1 MTDTQDTDESTEEP
15 SDAPRPSEDSSSEE
29 TLLKSAKQDA
39 VATDE
44 APLDELESQLIEVL
58 DEYVSAVHRNDS
70 HRQNELLAAHPTL
83 RNFVEPIGSL
93 DRMTPDIEFAASLL
107 EAFPELPA
115 SDSSFPDDGSTS
127 ADGSQSVRQF
137 GRFELLEELGRGGMG
152 VVFRARQ
159 TDLDRIVAIK
169 MILVNRL
176 ASQDH
181 IRRFYQEA
189 QAAGRL
195 SHPNIVGIHEVGE
208 VHGQHF
214 FSMDCVDGVD
224 LKALLAAGPAH
235 STLETRSTVPSADVT
250 SDSESVAETTTNDDA
265 SSSRRLWPGERLTF
279 EQTARLIRD
288 VARAAGYLHTHGIV
302 HRDLKP
308 SNILIDGSG
317 QPRVTDFGLARVVAP
332 GEIRSDDDRT
342 DSGTI
347 VGTPNYMSP
356 EQAAG
361 RLDEVGPA
369 SDIYSLGVILYEALT
384 GQLPNKG
391 ANAMETLV
399 RVMESDP
406 EIPRYL
412 NRDIPRELESICL
425 QCLEKDPA
433 QRYES
438 ADALAEDL
446 DRFLKGDPVTAG
458 PRGIYHRLRR
468 WMRREPALASRWS
481 AIVCGAAILEVS
493 YLAGDL
499 HDGTRDIFFQL
510 LAFWAVTAFMFQ
522 KLQRSEQLATV
533 SRFIWLASDAIFITK
548 MLVLSAPAV
557 PAGPLLVV
565 YPLLIAASGLFIQE
579 SLVLF
584 MTSVSLISYALFLY
598 MRPIEATP
606 WHYPMIFS
614 AILVVIGVVISHQV
628 NRIRLLSRHF
638 DS

>member
-1 MTDTQDTDESTEEP
+1 MTDAQGTEHSQDDEDHESAAPEIDSP
-15 SDAPRPSEDSSSEE
+15 DA
-29 TLLKSAKQDA
+29 
-39 VATDE
+39 
-44 APLDELESQLIEVL
+44 LESQLVEVL
-58 DEYVSAVHRNDS
+58 DQYVSAVHRNDAA
-70 HRQNELLAAHPTL
+70 QQQELLASHPEL
-83 RNFVEPIGSL
+83 RDFVEPIVTL
-93 DRMTPDIEFAASLL
+93 DRMTPDVEFASTLL
-107 EAFPELPA
+107 EAFPELSESESASSENDNNPSFSNPA
-115 SDSSFPDDGSTS
+115 G
-127 ADGSQSVRQF
+127 RQF

-176 ASQDH
+176 ASPDH

-214 FSMDCVDGVD
+214 FSMDCVDGVN
-224 LKALLAAGPAH
+224 LREILAAGPAH
-235 STLETRSTVPSADVT
+235 S
-250 SDSESVAETTTNDDA
+250 SVATATALTSTSRSENSAAEASTENTNA
-265 SSSRRLWPGERLTF
+265 TGSSVLATKFCSGEALTF
-279 EQTARLIRD
+279 EQAARIIRD
-288 VARAAGYLHTHGIV
+288 VARAASYLHTHGIV

-308 SNILIDGSG
+308 SNILIDESG
-317 QPRVTDFGLARVVAP
+317 HPRVTDFGLARVAA
-332 GEIRSDDDRT
+332 RSESQQDENRT

-356 EQAAG
+356 EQASG

-391 ANAMETLV
+391 SNAMETLF

-406 EIPRYL
+406 EVPRYL
-412 NRDIPRELESICL
+412 NSDIPRELESICL
-425 QCLEKDPA
+425 HCLEKNPE

-438 ADALAEDL
+438 ADALADDL

-481 AIVCGAAILEVS
+481 AMICGAGILEVS
-493 YLAGDL
+493 YLTGEMT
-499 HDGTRDIFFQL
+499 DGVRDMFFRL
-510 LAFWAVTAFMFQ
+510 LAFWAVAAFMFQ
-522 KLQRSEQLATV
+522 KLQRSEQLAIA
-533 SRFIWLASDAIFITK
+533 SRFMWLASDAIFLTK
-548 MLVLSAPAV
+548 MLVLASTPV
-557 PAGPLLVV
+557 GPLLIV

-584 MTSVSLISYALFLY
+584 MTSVSLMSYALFLY

-638 DS
+638 DT

>member
-1 MTDTQDTDESTEEP
+1 MTDTQDTD
-15 SDAPRPSEDSSSEE
+15 DLSEDTSGESG
-29 TLLKSAKQDA
+29 LLDA
-39 VATDE
+39 ELNEVT
-44 APLDELESQLIEVL
+44 PLDDLESHLVNVL
-58 DEYVSAVHRNDS
+58 DQYVSAVHRNDIPQ
-70 HRQNELLAAHPTL
+70 QNALLEANIDL
-83 RNFVEPIGSL
+83 KDFVEPLGTL
-93 DRMTPDIEFAASLL
+93 DRMTPDVEFAATLL
-107 EAFPELPA
+107 EAFPELPFD
-115 SDSSFPDDGSTS
+115 SDATAGGDSESPAETM
-127 ADGSQSVRQF
+127 ATRQF

-159 TDLDRIVAIK
+159 TDLNRIVAIK

-176 ASQDH
+176 ASQDQ

-214 FSMDCVDGVD
+214 FSMDCIEGVD
-224 LKALLAAGPAH
+224 LKKVLAAGPAH
-235 STLETRSTVPSADVT
+235 STLEIRSMLPSPIQT
-250 SDSESVAETTTNDDA
+250 SDSETAADGSSADDT
-265 SSSRRLWPGERLTF
+265 SSSTRRFRPGAQLTF
-279 EQTARLIRD
+279 EQIARTIRD
-288 VARAAGYLHTHGIV
+288 VARAAGYLHAHGII

-308 SNILIDGSG
+308 SNILIDESG
-317 QPRVTDFGLARVVAP
+317 QPRVTDFGLARVTQP
-332 GEIRSDDDRT
+332 GDRQSDDDRT

-356 EQAAG
+356 EQATG

-369 SDIYSLGVILYEALT
+369 SDIYSLGVILYEALA

-399 RVMESDP
+399 RVVESAP
-406 EIPRYL
+406 EVPRYF

-425 QCLEKDPA
+425 RCLDKDPL

-438 ADALAEDL
+438 ADALVDDL
-446 DRFLKGDPVTAG
+446 DRFLKGDPVAAG

-481 AIVCGAAILEVS
+481 AIVCGVAILELSHLAGEVS
-493 YLAGDL
+493 YGV
-499 HDGTRDIFFQL
+499 RDMFFQL

-548 MLVLSAPAV
+548 MLVLSTP

-598 MRPIEATP
+598 TKPIEATP

-628 NRIRLLSRHF
+628 NRIRLLNRHF
-638 DS
+638 DT

>member
-1 MTDTQDTDESTEEP
+1 MADTQDTD
-15 SDAPRPSEDSSSEE
+15 DLSEE
-29 TLLKSAKQDA
+29 SKGESGPPDA
-39 VATDE
+39 ELNDAT
-44 APLDELESQLIEVL
+44 PLDDLESQLVEVL
-58 DEYVSAVHRNDS
+58 DQYVSAVHRNDIPQ
-70 HRQNELLAAHPTL
+70 QNALLEANPDL
-83 RNFVEPIGSL
+83 KDFVEPLGTL
-93 DRMTPDIEFAASLL
+93 DRMTPDVEFAATLL
-107 EAFPELPA
+107 EAFPELPMDRDAAA
-115 SDSSFPDDGSTS
+115 SGDSESPAETM
-127 ADGSQSVRQF
+127 ATRQF

-159 TDLDRIVAIK
+159 TDLNRVVAIK

-214 FSMDCVDGVD
+214 FSMDCIDGVD
-224 LKALLAAGPAH
+224 LKEVLAAGPAH
-235 STLETRSTVPSADVT
+235 STLEVRSSLPSASPT
-250 SDSESVAETTTNDDA
+250 SDSETTSDV
-265 SSSRRLWPGERLTF
+265 SSSAGTTSSTRRIRPGERLTF
-279 EQTARLIRD
+279 EQTARTIRD
-288 VARAAGYLHTHGIV
+288 VARAAGYLHAHGIV

-308 SNILIDGSG
+308 SNILVDESG
-317 QPRVTDFGLARVVAP
+317 QPRVTDFGLARVTQP
-332 GEIRSDDDRT
+332 GDRQNDDDRT

-425 QCLEKDPA
+425 RCLDKDPA

-446 DRFLKGDPVTAG
+446 DRFLKGDPVAAG

-493 YLAGDL
+493 HLAGEVSY
-499 HDGTRDIFFQL
+499 GVRDMFFEL

-548 MLVLSAPAV
+548 MLVLSAP

-638 DS
+638 DT

>member
-1 MTDTQDTDESTEEP
+1 MTDRDE
-15 SDAPRPSEDSSSEE
+15 
-29 TLLKSAKQDA
+29 
-39 VATDE
+39 
-44 APLDELESQLIEVL
+44 PLDDLESQLVDVL
-58 DEYVSAVHRNDS
+58 DQYVSAVHRNDVPQ
-70 HRQNELLAAHPTL
+70 QNALLAANPGL
-83 RNFVEPIGSL
+83 KDFVEPLGTL
-93 DRMTPDIEFAASLL
+93 DRMTPDVEFAATLL
-107 EAFPELPA
+107 QAFPEMPLDNEA
-115 SDSSFPDDGSTS
+115 A
-127 ADGSQSVRQF
+127 ADGVSESPTETMAARQF

-159 TDLDRIVAIK
+159 TDLNRIVAIK

-195 SHPNIVGIHEVGE
+195 SHPNIVGIHEVGD

-214 FSMDCVDGVD
+214 FSMDCIDGVD
-224 LKALLAAGPAH
+224 LKEVLAAGPAH
-235 STLETRSTVPSADVT
+235 STLEVRSSLTSASPT
-250 SDSESVAETTTNDDA
+250 SDSETAPDGSSTAGT
-265 SSSRRLWPGERLTF
+265 SSSTRRIRPGERLTF
-279 EQTARLIRD
+279 EQTARIIRD
-288 VARAAGYLHTHGIV
+288 VARAAGYLHDHGIV

-308 SNILIDGSG
+308 SNILIDEAG
-317 QPRVTDFGLARVVAP
+317 QPRVTDFGLARVTQQ
-332 GEIRSDDDRT
+332 GERSNNDDQT
-342 DSGTI
+342 DSGTVI
-347 VGTPNYMSP
+347 GTPNYMSP

-391 ANAMETLV
+391 ANVMETLV

-406 EIPRYL
+406 EVPRYL

-425 QCLEKDPA
+425 RCLDKDPA
-433 QRYES
+433 LRYES
-438 ADALAEDL
+438 ADALADDL
-446 DRFLKGDPVTAG
+446 DRFLKGDPVAAG

-468 WMRREPALASRWS
+468 SMRREPALASRWS

-499 HDGTRDIFFQL
+499 TYGTRDMFFQL

-548 MLVLSAPAV
+548 MLILSAPAA

-598 MRPIEATP
+598 MRPDEADP

-638 DS
+638 DT

>member
-1 MTDTQDTDESTEEP
+1 MADTQDTD
-15 SDAPRPSEDSSSEE
+15 DLSEGTSGDSG
-29 TLLKSAKQDA
+29 
-39 VATDE
+39 
-44 APLDELESQLIEVL
+44 PLDVEVNEATPLDDLESQLVEVL
-58 DEYVSAVHRNDS
+58 DQYVSAVHRNDIP
-70 HRQNELLAAHPTL
+70 RQNALLEANPDL
-83 RNFVEPIGSL
+83 KDFVEPLGTL
-93 DRMTPDIEFAASLL
+93 DRMTPDVEFAATLL
-107 EAFPELPA
+107 EAFPELPIDSDGAA
-115 SDSSFPDDGSTS
+115 SGDSESPAETMTT
-127 ADGSQSVRQF
+127 RQF

-159 TDLDRIVAIK
+159 TDLNRIVAIK

-214 FSMDCVDGVD
+214 FSMDCIEGVD
-224 LKALLAAGPAH
+224 LKEVLAAGPAH
-235 STLETRSTVPSADVT
+235 STLEIRSSVPSVT
-250 SDSESVAETTTNDDA
+250 QASDSETPADG
-265 SSSRRLWPGERLTF
+265 SSSAGTSSSTRRLRPGERLTF
-279 EQTARLIRD
+279 EQTARTIRD
-288 VARAAGYLHTHGIV
+288 VARAAGYLHAHGIV

-308 SNILIDGSG
+308 SNILVDESG
-317 QPRVTDFGLARVVAP
+317 QPRVTDFGLARVTQP
-332 GEIRSDDDRT
+332 GDRQNNDDRT

-425 QCLEKDPA
+425 RCLDKDPT

-438 ADALAEDL
+438 ADALADDL
-446 DRFLKGDPVTAG
+446 DRFLKGDPVAAG

-499 HDGTRDIFFQL
+499 TYGTRDMFFQL

-548 MLVLSAPAV
+548 MLVLSAP

-638 DS
+638 DT

>member
-1 MTDTQDTDESTEEP
+1 MADTQDTDDLSEEP
-15 SDAPRPSEDSSSEE
+15 NGKSGSPDAE
-29 TLLKSAKQDA
+29 LNDA
-39 VATDE
+39 T
-44 APLDELESQLIEVL
+44 PLDDLESHLVDVL
-58 DEYVSAVHRNDS
+58 DQYVSAVHRNDLLQ
-70 HRQNELLAAHPTL
+70 QNALLEANPELKD
-83 RNFVEPIGSL
+83 FVEPLETL
-93 DRMTPDIEFAASLL
+93 DRMTPDVEFAETLL
-107 EAFPELPA
+107 EAFPEMPFD
-115 SDSSFPDDGSTS
+115 SDAA
-127 ADGSQSVRQF
+127 ADGDSESPAETLTTRQF

-159 TDLDRIVAIK
+159 TDLNRVVAIK

-214 FSMDCVDGVD
+214 FSMDCIDGVD
-224 LKALLAAGPAH
+224 LKEVLAAGPAH
-235 STLETRSTVPSADVT
+235 STLEVRSSLPSASPT
-250 SDSESVAETTTNDDA
+250 SDSETTSDG
-265 SSSRRLWPGERLTF
+265 SSSAGTSSSTRRIRSGERLTF
-279 EQTARLIRD
+279 EQTARTIRD
-288 VARAAGYLHTHGIV
+288 VARAAGYLHAHGIV

-308 SNILIDGSG
+308 SNILIDESG
-317 QPRVTDFGLARVVAP
+317 QPRVTDFGLARVTQP
-332 GEIRSDDDRT
+332 GDRQNDDDRT

-425 QCLEKDPA
+425 QCLDKDPD

-438 ADALAEDL
+438 ADALADDL
-446 DRFLKGDPVTAG
+446 DRFLKGDPVAAG
-458 PRGIYHRLRR
+458 PRGVYHRLRR

-481 AIVCGAAILEVS
+481 AIVCGATILEVS
-493 YLAGDL
+493 YLAGEVSY
-499 HDGTRDIFFQL
+499 GVRDMFFEL

-548 MLVLSAPAV
+548 MLVLAAP

-579 SLVLF
+579 SLVFF

>member
-1 MTDTQDTDESTEEP
+1 MTDTQDTD
-15 SDAPRPSEDSSSEE
+15 DLSEDTSGESG
-29 TLLKSAKQDA
+29 LLDA
-39 VATDE
+39 ELNEVT
-44 APLDELESQLIEVL
+44 PLDDLESHLVNVL
-58 DEYVSAVHRNDS
+58 DQYVSAVHRNDIPQ
-70 HRQNELLAAHPTL
+70 QNALLEANIDL
-83 RNFVEPIGSL
+83 KDFVEPLGTL
-93 DRMTPDIEFAASLL
+93 DRMTPDVEFAATLL
-107 EAFPELPA
+107 EAFPELPFD
-115 SDSSFPDDGSTS
+115 SDATAGGDSESPAETI
-127 ADGSQSVRQF
+127 ATRQF

-159 TDLDRIVAIK
+159 TDLNRIVAIK

-176 ASQDH
+176 ASQDQ

-195 SHPNIVGIHEVGE
+195 SHPNIVGIHEVGD

-214 FSMDCVDGVD
+214 FSMDCIEGVD
-224 LKALLAAGPAH
+224 LKKVLAAGPAH
-235 STLETRSTVPSADVT
+235 STLEIRSMLPSPIQT
-250 SDSESVAETTTNDDA
+250 SDSETAADGSSADDT
-265 SSSRRLWPGERLTF
+265 SSSTRRFRPGAQLTF
-279 EQTARLIRD
+279 EQIARTIRD
-288 VARAAGYLHTHGIV
+288 VARAAGYLHAHGII

-308 SNILIDGSG
+308 SNILIDESG
-317 QPRVTDFGLARVVAP
+317 QPRVTDFGLARVTQP
-332 GEIRSDDDRT
+332 GDRQSDDDRT

-356 EQAAG
+356 EQATG

-369 SDIYSLGVILYEALT
+369 SDIYSLGVILYEALA

-399 RVMESDP
+399 RVVESAP
-406 EIPRYL
+406 EVPRYF

-425 QCLEKDPA
+425 RCLDKDPL

-438 ADALAEDL
+438 ADALVDDL
-446 DRFLKGDPVTAG
+446 DRFLKGDPVAAG

-468 WMRREPALASRWS
+468 WMRREPGLASRWS
-481 AIVCGAAILEVS
+481 AIVCGAAILELSHLAGEVS
-493 YLAGDL
+493 YGV
-499 HDGTRDIFFQL
+499 RDMFFQL

-548 MLVLSAPAV
+548 MLVLSTP

-638 DS
+638 DT

>member
-1 MTDTQDTDESTEEP
+1 MTDRDE
-15 SDAPRPSEDSSSEE
+15 
-29 TLLKSAKQDA
+29 
-39 VATDE
+39 
-44 APLDELESQLIEVL
+44 PLDDLESQLVDVL
-58 DEYVSAVHRNDS
+58 DQYVSAVHRNDVPQ
-70 HRQNELLAAHPTL
+70 QNALLAANPGL
-83 RNFVEPIGSL
+83 KDFVEPLGTL
-93 DRMTPDIEFAASLL
+93 DRMTPDVEFAATLL
-107 EAFPELPA
+107 QAFPEMPLDNEA
-115 SDSSFPDDGSTS
+115 A
-127 ADGSQSVRQF
+127 ADGVSESPTETMAARQF

-159 TDLDRIVAIK
+159 TDLNRIVAIK

-195 SHPNIVGIHEVGE
+195 SHPNIVGIHEVGD

-214 FSMDCVDGVD
+214 FSMDCIDGVD
-224 LKALLAAGPAH
+224 LKEVLAAGPAH
-235 STLETRSTVPSADVT
+235 STLEVRSSLTSASPT
-250 SDSESVAETTTNDDA
+250 SDSETAPDGSSTAGT
-265 SSSRRLWPGERLTF
+265 SSSTRRIRPGERLTF
-279 EQTARLIRD
+279 EQTARIIRD
-288 VARAAGYLHTHGIV
+288 VARAAGYLHDHGIV

-308 SNILIDGSG
+308 SNILIDEAG
-317 QPRVTDFGLARVVAP
+317 QPRVTDFGLARVTQQ
-332 GEIRSDDDRT
+332 GERSNNDDQT
-342 DSGTI
+342 DSGTVI
-347 VGTPNYMSP
+347 GTPNYMSP

-391 ANAMETLV
+391 ANVMETLV

-406 EIPRYL
+406 EVPRYL

-425 QCLEKDPA
+425 RCLDKDPA
-433 QRYES
+433 LRYES
-438 ADALAEDL
+438 ADALADDL
-446 DRFLKGDPVTAG
+446 DRFLKGDPVAAG

-499 HDGTRDIFFQL
+499 TYGTRDMFFQL

-548 MLVLSAPAV
+548 MLILSAPAA

-598 MRPIEATP
+598 MRPDEADP

-638 DS
+638 DT

>member
-1 MTDTQDTDESTEEP
+1 MTDTDESPDDPGDAASLADTELP
-15 SDAPRPSEDSSSEE
+15 DSDA
-29 TLLKSAKQDA
+29 
-39 VATDE
+39 
-44 APLDELESQLIEVL
+44 APLDELESQLVEVL
-58 DEYVSAVHRNDS
+58 DQYVSAVHRNDVP
-70 HRQNELLAAHPTL
+70 RQNELLDAHPGLRDFVDPLDTL
-83 RNFVEPIGSL
+83 E
-93 DRMTPDIEFAASLL
+93 RMTPDVEFAATLL
-107 EAFPELPA
+107 EAFPELP
-115 SDSSFPDDGSTS
+115 SDGSSIPDDGSESPCETVM
-127 ADGSQSVRQF
+127 GRQF

-159 TDLDRIVAIK
+159 TDLNRIVAIK

-214 FSMDCVDGVD
+214 FSMDCIDGFD
-224 LKALLAAGPAH
+224 LKEVLAAGPAQ
-235 STLETRSTVPSADVT
+235 STLETRSTIPSTNDPSSSESADGIT
-250 SDSESVAETTTNDDA
+250 S
-265 SSSRRLWPGERLTF
+265 SSSREGDLSSTRKFRSGERLTF
-279 EQTARLIRD
+279 EQTARTIRD
-288 VARAAGYLHTHGIV
+288 VARAAHYLHTHGIV

-308 SNILIDGSG
+308 SNILIDESG
-317 QPRVTDFGLARVVAP
+317 QPRVTDFGLARVVQP
-332 GEIRSDDDRT
+332 GDKQQDEDRT

-361 RLDEVGPA
+361 RLHEVGPA
-369 SDIYSLGVILYEALT
+369 SDVYSLGVILYEALT

-406 EIPRYL
+406 EVPRYL

-425 QCLEKDPA
+425 RCLEKAPE

-438 ADALAEDL
+438 ANALADDL
-446 DRFLKGDPVTAG
+446 DRFLKGVPVAAG

-481 AIVCGAAILEVS
+481 AIVFGAAILEVS

-499 HDGTRDIFFQL
+499 TYGTRDMFFQL

-533 SRFIWLASDAIFITK
+533 SRFIWLASDSIFITK
-548 MLVLSAPAV
+548 MLVLSAP

-584 MTSVSLISYALFLY
+584 MTSVSLMSYALFLY
-598 MRPIEATP
+598 MRPIEASP

-614 AILVVIGVVISHQV
+614 AILIVIGVVISHQV
-628 NRIRLLSRHF
+628 NRIRMLSRHF

>member
-1 MTDTQDTDESTEEP
+1 MTDTQDTD
-15 SDAPRPSEDSSSEE
+15 DLSEDTSGESG
-29 TLLKSAKQDA
+29 LLDA
-39 VATDE
+39 ELNEVT
-44 APLDELESQLIEVL
+44 PLDDLESHLVNVL
-58 DEYVSAVHRNDS
+58 DQYVSAVHRNDIPQ
-70 HRQNELLAAHPTL
+70 QNALLEANIDL
-83 RNFVEPIGSL
+83 KDFVEPLGTL
-93 DRMTPDIEFAASLL
+93 DRMTPDVEFAATLL
-107 EAFPELPA
+107 EAFPELPFD
-115 SDSSFPDDGSTS
+115 SDATAGGDSESPAETM
-127 ADGSQSVRQF
+127 ATRQF

-159 TDLDRIVAIK
+159 TDLNRIVAIK

-176 ASQDH
+176 ASQDQ

-195 SHPNIVGIHEVGE
+195 SHPNIVGIHEVGD

-214 FSMDCVDGVD
+214 FSMDCIEGVD
-224 LKALLAAGPAH
+224 LKKVLAAGPAH
-235 STLETRSTVPSADVT
+235 STLEIRSMLPSPIQT
-250 SDSESVAETTTNDDA
+250 SDSETAADGSSADDT
-265 SSSRRLWPGERLTF
+265 SSSTRRFRPGAQLTF
-279 EQTARLIRD
+279 EQIARTIRD
-288 VARAAGYLHTHGIV
+288 VARAAGYLHAHGII

-308 SNILIDGSG
+308 SNILIDESG
-317 QPRVTDFGLARVVAP
+317 QPRVTDFGLARVTQP
-332 GEIRSDDDRT
+332 GDRQSDDDRT

-356 EQAAG
+356 EQATG

-369 SDIYSLGVILYEALT
+369 SDIYSLGVILYEALA

-399 RVMESDP
+399 RVVESAP
-406 EIPRYL
+406 EVPRYF

-425 QCLEKDPA
+425 RCLDKDPL

-438 ADALAEDL
+438 ADALVDDL
-446 DRFLKGDPVTAG
+446 DRFLKGDPVAAG

-468 WMRREPALASRWS
+468 WMRREPGLASRWS
-481 AIVCGAAILEVS
+481 AIVCGAAILELSHLAGEVS
-493 YLAGDL
+493 YGV
-499 HDGTRDIFFQL
+499 RDMFFQL

-548 MLVLSAPAV
+548 MLVLSTP

-638 DS
+638 DT

>member
-1 MTDTQDTDESTEEP
+1 MTDAQDTENSP
-15 SDAPRPSEDSSSEE
+15 GDAEDID
-29 TLLKSAKQDA
+29 TAPDLI
-39 VATDE
+39 
-44 APLDELESQLIEVL
+44 PLDEIESQLLEVL
-58 DEYVSAVHRNDS
+58 DQYVSAVHRNDAIL
-70 HRQNELLAAHPTL
+70 QKQLLTDHPQL
-83 RNFVEPIGSL
+83 QSFIGPIETL
-93 DRMTPDIEFAASLL
+93 DRMTPDLEFASALL
-107 EAFPELPA
+107 DVLPRSPTVDA
-115 SDSSFPDDGSTS
+115 A
-127 ADGSQSVRQF
+127 ADGGASTIFEDRSGQGRIKTEPSQCPREF
-137 GRFELLEELGRGGMG
+137 GRYELLEELGRGGMG

-159 TDLDRIVAIK
+159 TDLNRIVAIK

-208 VHGQHF
+208 ILGQHF
-214 FSMDCVDGVD
+214 FSMDCIDGLNLRDV
-224 LKALLAAGPAH
+224 LAAGPAKSAVDSRH
-235 STLETRSTVPSADVT
+235 GIAAGSATPALGSTDTTT
-250 SDSESVAETTTNDDA
+250 ESVSSGDA
-265 SSSRRLWPGERLTF
+265 SCPSSTTRLRTGEPLTF

-288 VARAAGYLHTHGIV
+288 VARAADYLHSHGII

-308 SNILIDGSG
+308 SNILIDAAG
-317 QPRVTDFGLARVVAP
+317 QPRVTDFGLARVVSRNDAEP
-332 GEIRSDDDRT
+332 DECRT

-361 RLDEVGPA
+361 RLNEVGPA

-391 ANAMETLV
+391 ANGMETLV

-406 EIPRYL
+406 EVPRYH
-412 NRDIPRELESICL
+412 NREIPRELESICL
-425 QCLEKDPA
+425 HCLDKNPA

-438 ADALAEDL
+438 ADALADDL
-446 DRFLKGDPVTAG
+446 DRFLKGDPVAAG
-458 PRGIYHRLRR
+458 PRGIYHRVRR

-481 AIVCGAAILEVS
+481 AIVLGAGILEAA
-493 YLAGDL
+493 YLAGEMAS
-499 HDGTRDIFFQL
+499 GVRDMFLQL
-510 LAFWAVTAFMFQ
+510 LAFWAVAAFIFQ
-522 KLQRSEQLATV
+522 KLQRSERLAPV
-533 SRFIWLASDAIFITK
+533 SRFIWLASDAVFLTK
-548 MLVLSAPAV
+548 MLALSAP

-584 MTSVSLISYALFLY
+584 MTSVSLMSYALFLY
-598 MRPIEATP
+598 LRPIEASP
-606 WHYPMIFS
+606 WHYPLIFS

-638 DS
+638 DR

>member
-1 MTDTQDTDESTEEP
+1 MTHTQDM
-15 SDAPRPSEDSSSEE
+15 
-29 TLLKSAKQDA
+29 
-39 VATDE
+39 DE
-44 APLDELESQLIEVL
+44 APLDEIESQLAEVL
-58 DEYVSAVHRNDS
+58 DEYVSAVHRNDGP
-70 HRQNELLAAHPTL
+70 RQDELLAAHPEL
-83 RNFVEPIGSL
+83 KDFVDPLKSL
-93 DRMTPDIEFAASLL
+93 DRMTPDIDFAATLL
-107 EAFPELPA
+107 EVFPTDVATP
-115 SDSSFPDDGSTS
+115 SDD
-127 ADGSQSVRQF
+127 RLIIRKF

-159 TDLDRIVAIK
+159 TDLNRIVAIK

-176 ASQDH
+176 ASPDH

-224 LKALLAAGPAH
+224 LKALLSAGPAH
-235 STLETRSTVPSADVT
+235 STVETRSTTPPANVGAASESAD
-250 SDSESVAETTTNDDA
+250 ESSITE
-265 SSSRRLWPGERLTF
+265 SSSTSRKLRPGERLTF

-288 VARAAGYLHTHGIV
+288 VARAADYLHTHGII

-308 SNILIDGSG
+308 SNILIDESG
-317 QPRVTDFGLARVVAP
+317 QPRVTDFGLARVVPP
-332 GEIRSDDDRT
+332 GEKQNDDDRT
-342 DSGTI
+342 GSGTI

-369 SDIYSLGVILYEALT
+369 SDVYSLGVILYEALT

-391 ANAMETLV
+391 SNAMETLV
-399 RVMESDP
+399 RVMESEP
-406 EIPRYL
+406 EVPRYL

-425 QCLEKDPA
+425 RCLDKNPA
-433 QRYES
+433 ERYES
-438 ADALAEDL
+438 AGALADDL
-446 DRFLKGDPVTAG
+446 DRFLKGDPVAAG

-493 YLAGDL
+493 YLVGEVAYGV
-499 HDGTRDIFFQL
+499 RDMFFEL

-522 KLQRSEQLATV
+522 KLQRSNQLATT
-533 SRFIWLASDAIFITK
+533 SRFIWLASDAVFLTK
-548 MLVLSAPAV
+548 MLVLSAS

-579 SLVLF
+579 SLVFF
-584 MTSVSLISYALFLY
+584 MTSVSLMSYALFLY

-606 WHYPMIFS
+606 WHYPMIFA

-638 DS
+638 DT

>member
-1 MTDTQDTDESTEEP
+1 MTDAQDTEDSP
-15 SDAPRPSEDSSSEE
+15 SDAG
-29 TLLKSAKQDA
+29 DA
-39 VATDE
+39 AASPDTALPD
-44 APLDELESQLIEVL
+44 ALESQLIEVL
-58 DEYVSAVHRNDS
+58 DQYVSALHRNDVP
-70 HRQNELLAAHPTL
+70 QQQKLLADHPGL
-83 RNFVEPIGSL
+83 RDFVDPIETL
-93 DRMTPDIEFAASLL
+93 DRMTPDVEFASALLDVFPDLPAAGLPSSGSEGDSSEASLT
-107 EAFPELPA
+107 
-115 SDSSFPDDGSTS
+115 G
-127 ADGSQSVRQF
+127 RQF

-159 TDLDRIVAIK
+159 TDLNRIVAIK

-214 FSMDCVDGVD
+214 FSMECVEGVN
-224 LKALLAAGPAH
+224 LREVLAAGPAR
-235 STLETRSTVPSADVT
+235 SILETRPG
-250 SDSESVAETTTNDDA
+250 VASGSETTTTSGSSEPIA
-265 SSSRRLWPGERLTF
+265 SADSASVVSRTTSTPDFCSGERLTF
-279 EQTARLIRD
+279 EETARTIRD
-288 VARAAGYLHTHGIV
+288 VARAAGYLHAHGII

-308 SNILIDGSG
+308 SNILIDESG
-317 QPRVTDFGLARVVAP
+317 QPRVTDFGLARVVSRNDAEP
-332 GEIRSDDDRT
+332 DECRT

-361 RLDEVGPA
+361 RLNEVGPA

-391 ANAMETLV
+391 ANGMETLV

-406 EIPRYL
+406 EVPRYH

-425 QCLEKDPA
+425 HCLDKNPA

-438 ADALAEDL
+438 ADALADDL
-446 DRFLKGDPVTAG
+446 DRFLKGDPVAAG
-458 PRGIYHRLRR
+458 PRGIYHRVRR

-481 AIVCGAAILEVS
+481 AIVLGAGILEAA
-493 YLAGDL
+493 YLAGEMAS
-499 HDGTRDIFFQL
+499 GVRDMFLQL
-510 LAFWAVTAFMFQ
+510 LAFWAVAAFIFQ
-522 KLQRSEQLATV
+522 KLQRSERLAPV
-533 SRFIWLASDAIFITK
+533 SRFIWLASDAVFLTK
-548 MLVLSAPAV
+548 MLALSAP

-584 MTSVSLISYALFLY
+584 MTSVSLMSYALFLY
-598 MRPIEATP
+598 LRPIEASP
-606 WHYPMIFS
+606 WHYPLIFS

-638 DS
+638 DR

>member
-1 MTDTQDTDESTEEP
+1 MADTQDTD
-15 SDAPRPSEDSSSEE
+15 DLSEE
-29 TLLKSAKQDA
+29 SKGESGPPDA
-39 VATDE
+39 ELNDAT
-44 APLDELESQLIEVL
+44 PLDDLESQLVEVI
-58 DEYVSAVHRNDS
+58 DQYVSAVHRNDIPQ
-70 HRQNELLAAHPTL
+70 QNALLEANPDL
-83 RNFVEPIGSL
+83 KDFVEPLGTL
-93 DRMTPDIEFAASLL
+93 DRMTPDVEFAETLL
-107 EAFPELPA
+107 QAFSEIPFD
-115 SDSSFPDDGSTS
+115 SDGA
-127 ADGSQSVRQF
+127 ADGDSESPAEKMATRQF

-159 TDLDRIVAIK
+159 TDLNRVVAIK

-214 FSMDCVDGVD
+214 FSMDCIDGVD
-224 LKALLAAGPAH
+224 LKEVLAAGPAH
-235 STLETRSTVPSADVT
+235 STLEVRSSLPSASPT
-250 SDSESVAETTTNDDA
+250 SDSETTTDG
-265 SSSRRLWPGERLTF
+265 SSSAGTSSSTRRIRPGERLTF
-279 EQTARLIRD
+279 EQTARTLRD
-288 VARAAGYLHTHGIV
+288 VARAAGYLHAHGIV

-308 SNILIDGSG
+308 SNILVDESG
-317 QPRVTDFGLARVVAP
+317 QPRVTDFGLARVTQP
-332 GEIRSDDDRT
+332 GDRQNDDDRT

-425 QCLEKDPA
+425 RCLDKDPA

-481 AIVCGAAILEVS
+481 AIVCGAVILEVS

-499 HDGTRDIFFQL
+499 TYGTRDMFFEL

-548 MLVLSAPAV
+548 MLVLSAA

-638 DS
+638 DT

>member
-1 MTDTQDTDESTEEP
+1 MTDAQDTEDSP
-15 SDAPRPSEDSSSEE
+15 SDAG
-29 TLLKSAKQDA
+29 DA
-39 VATDE
+39 AASPDTALPD
-44 APLDELESQLIEVL
+44 ALESQLIEVL
-58 DEYVSAVHRNDS
+58 DQYVSALHRNDVP
-70 HRQNELLAAHPTL
+70 QQQKLLADHPGL
-83 RNFVEPIGSL
+83 RDFVDPIETL
-93 DRMTPDIEFAASLL
+93 DRMTPDVEFASALLDVFPDSPAAGLPSSGSEGDSSEASLT
-107 EAFPELPA
+107 
-115 SDSSFPDDGSTS
+115 G
-127 ADGSQSVRQF
+127 RQF

-159 TDLDRIVAIK
+159 TDLNRIVAIK

-214 FSMDCVDGVD
+214 FSMECVEGVN
-224 LKALLAAGPAH
+224 LREVLAAGPAR
-235 STLETRSTVPSADVT
+235 SILETRPG
-250 SDSESVAETTTNDDA
+250 VASGSETTTTSGSSEPIA
-265 SSSRRLWPGERLTF
+265 SADSASVVSRTTSTPGFCSGERLTF
-279 EQTARLIRD
+279 EETARTIRD
-288 VARAAGYLHTHGIV
+288 VARAAGYLHAHGII

-308 SNILIDGSG
+308 SNILIDESG
-317 QPRVTDFGLARVVAP
+317 QPRVTDFGLARVVSRNDAEP
-332 GEIRSDDDRT
+332 DECRT

-361 RLDEVGPA
+361 RLNEVGPA

-391 ANAMETLV
+391 ANGMETLV

-406 EIPRYL
+406 EVPRYH
-412 NRDIPRELESICL
+412 NREIPRELESICL
-425 QCLEKDPA
+425 HCLDKNPA

-438 ADALAEDL
+438 ADALADDL
-446 DRFLKGDPVTAG
+446 DRFLKGDPVAAG
-458 PRGIYHRLRR
+458 PRGIYHRVRR

-481 AIVCGAAILEVS
+481 AIVLGAGILEAA
-493 YLAGDL
+493 YLAGEMAS
-499 HDGTRDIFFQL
+499 GVRDMFLQL
-510 LAFWAVTAFMFQ
+510 LAFWAVAAFIFQ
-522 KLQRSEQLATV
+522 KLQRSERLAPV
-533 SRFIWLASDAIFITK
+533 SRFIWLASDAVFLTK
-548 MLVLSAPAV
+548 MLALSAP

-584 MTSVSLISYALFLY
+584 MTSVSLMSYALFLY
-598 MRPIEATP
+598 LRPIEASP
-606 WHYPMIFS
+606 WHYPLIFS

-638 DS
+638 DR

>member
-1 MTDTQDTDESTEEP
+1 MTDTQNTDSPDAGSVNESAE
-15 SDAPRPSEDSSSEE
+15 
-29 TLLKSAKQDA
+29 
-39 VATDE
+39 DE
-44 APLDELESQLIEVL
+44 APLDELESQLVDIL
-58 DEYVSAVHRNDS
+58 DQYVSAVHRNDAS
-70 HRQNELLAAHPTL
+70 QQKELLDANPDL
-83 RNFVEPIGSL
+83 REYVEPL
-93 DRMTPDIEFAASLL
+93 ETLERMTPDVEFAVTLL
-107 EAFPELPA
+107 EAFPELPSDSSSNSNDA
-115 SDSSFPDDGSTS
+115 SDSLSETVAG
-127 ADGSQSVRQF
+127 REF
-137 GRFELLEELGRGGMG
+137 GRFELMEELGRGGMG
-152 VVFRARQ
+152 VVYRARQ
-159 TDLDRIVAIK
+159 TDLNRIVAVK

-214 FSMDCVDGVD
+214 FSMDCIDGVD
-224 LKALLAAGPAH
+224 LKEVLAAGPAH
-235 STLETRSTVPSADVT
+235 STLETRSSLPSASAT
-250 SDSESVAETTTNDDA
+250 STTDSESDRGPTAG
-265 SSSRRLWPGERLTF
+265 SSSATRKLRPGERMTF
-279 EQTARLIRD
+279 EQTARMIRD
-288 VARAAGYLHTHGIV
+288 VARAAGYLHTHGII

-308 SNILIDGSG
+308 SNILIDESG
-317 QPRVTDFGLARVVAP
+317 LPRVTDFGLARVVQP
-332 GEIRSDDDRT
+332 GEKQNNDDRT

-356 EQAAG
+356 EQASG

-391 ANAMETLV
+391 ANAMEMLV

-406 EIPRYL
+406 EVPRYL

-425 QCLEKDPA
+425 RCLEKNPA

-438 ADALAEDL
+438 ADALADDL
-446 DRFLKGDPVTAG
+446 DRFLKGDPVAAG
-458 PRGIYHRLRR
+458 PRGIYHRVRR

-493 YLAGDL
+493 YLAGEVSYGVRDL
-499 HDGTRDIFFQL
+499 FFEL
-510 LAFWAVTAFMFQ
+510 LAFWAVAAFMFQ

-533 SRFIWLASDAIFITK
+533 SRFLWLASDAIFLTK
-548 MLVLSAPAV
+548 MLVLSAP
-557 PAGPLLVV
+557 PAGALLVV
-565 YPLLIAASGLFIQE
+565 YPLLISASGLFIQE

-584 MTSVSLISYALFLY
+584 MTSVSLLSYALFLY

-614 AILVVIGVVISHQV
+614 AILIVIGVVISHQV
-628 NRIRLLSRHF
+628 NRIRVLSRHF
-638 DS
+638 DT

>member
-1 MTDTQDTDESTEEP
+1 MTDSQETG
-15 SDAPRPSEDSSSEE
+15 DAPEDVGNAVGSPD
-29 TLLKSAKQDA
+29 LL
-39 VATDE
+39 
-44 APLDELESQLIEVL
+44 PLDELESQLIEIL
-58 DEYVSAVHRNDS
+58 DQYVSAVHRNDAA
-70 HRQNELLAAHPTL
+70 QQKQLLADHPGL
-83 RNFVEPIGSL
+83 RDFVESIETL
-93 DRMTPDIEFAASLL
+93 DRMTPDLEFASSLL
-107 EAFPELPA
+107 EALPQFA
-115 SDSSFPDDGSTS
+115 AADSTFDPGAETIVQEGRDNAGSKS
-127 ADGSQSVRQF
+127 ESEQSRRAF
-137 GRFELLEELGRGGMG
+137 GRYELLEELGRGGMG
-152 VVFRARQ
+152 VAFRARQ
-159 TDLDRIVAIK
+159 TDLNRIVAIK

-208 VHGQHF
+208 ILGQHF
-214 FSMDCVDGVD
+214 FSMDCIDGVNLSD
-224 LKALLAAGPAH
+224 VLAAGAAR
-235 STLETRSTVPSADVT
+235 SALETRPGVAVAHETDS
-250 SDSESVAETTTNDDA
+250 SDSTAENAAAAGNA
-265 SSSRRLWPGERLTF
+265 SSTTRLRPGEPLTF

-288 VARAAGYLHTHGIV
+288 VARAAGYLHSHGII

-308 SNILIDGSG
+308 SNILIDSSG
-317 QPRVTDFGLARVVAP
+317 QPRVTDFGLARVISP
-332 GEIRSDDDRT
+332 GDRQQDECRT

-361 RLDEVGPA
+361 RLNEVGPA

-391 ANAMETLV
+391 SNAMETLV

-406 EIPRYL
+406 EVPRYL

-425 QCLEKDPA
+425 RCLDKNPE

-438 ADALAEDL
+438 ADSLADDL
-446 DRFLKGDPVTAG
+446 DRFLKGDPVAAG

-481 AIVCGAAILEVS
+481 AIVLGAGILQAS
-493 YLAGDL
+493 YLAGEMTY
-499 HDGTRDIFFQL
+499 GIRDMFFQL
-510 LAFWAVTAFMFQ
+510 LAFWAAAAFMFQ
-522 KLQRSEQLATV
+522 KLQRSEQLATAA
-533 SRFIWLASDAIFITK
+533 RFLWLASDAVFLTK
-548 MLVLSAPAV
+548 MLVLAAP
-557 PAGPLLVV
+557 PAGALLIV

-584 MTSVSLISYALFLY
+584 MTSISLISYALFLY
-598 MRPIEATP
+598 MRPIEASP

-614 AILVVIGVVISHQV
+614 AIIIVIGVVISHQV
-628 NRIRLLSRHF
+628 NRIRMLSRHF
-638 DS
+638 NS

>member
-1 MTDTQDTDESTEEP
+1 MTDTQDMDESPDNLIDTVRSPDAALTEAEL
-15 SDAPRPSEDSSSEE
+15 DAAL
-29 TLLKSAKQDA
+29 TDA
-39 VATDE
+39 AAPAE
-44 APLDELESQLIEVL
+44 APLDELESQLIDVL
-58 DEYVSAVHRNDS
+58 DEYVSAVHRNDGV
-70 HRQNELLAAHPTL
+70 RQHELLAAHPNL
-83 RNFVEPIGSL
+83 LDFVEPIETL
-93 DRMTPDIEFAASLL
+93 DRMTPDIEFATTLL

-115 SDSSFPDDGSTS
+115 GESPFPEDGTTAAEGSSP
-127 ADGSQSVRQF
+127 VRPF

-159 TDLDRIVAIK
+159 TDLNRIVAIK

-195 SHPNIVGIHEVGE
+195 NHPNIVGIHEVGE

-224 LKALLAAGPAH
+224 LKDVLAAGPAR
-235 STLETRSTVPSADVT
+235 SALKTRSTTPSGSVT
-250 SDSESVAETTTNDDA
+250 SNSESALENSAASGSSTSTTKFRA
-265 SSSRRLWPGERLTF
+265 GERLTF

-288 VARAAGYLHTHGIV
+288 VARATDYLHDHGII

-308 SNILIDGSG
+308 SNILIDASG
-317 QPRVTDFGLARVVAP
+317 QPRVTDFGLARVVSP
-332 GEIRSDDDRT
+332 GGQQQNEHHT

-391 ANAMETLV
+391 SNAMETLM
-399 RVMESDP
+399 RVIESDP
-406 EIPRYL
+406 EVPRYL

-425 QCLEKDPA
+425 RCLDKDPT

-446 DRFLKGDPVTAG
+446 DRFLKGDPVVAG
-458 PRGIYHRLRR
+458 PRGFYHRLRR

-493 YLAGDL
+493 YLAGEVAY
-499 HDGTRDIFFQL
+499 GVRDMFFQL

-522 KLQRSEQLATV
+522 KLQRSEQLATA
-533 SRFIWLASDAIFITK
+533 SRFLWLASDAVFLTK
-548 MLVLSAPAV
+548 MLVLSAS

-598 MRPIEATP
+598 MRPIEASP
-606 WHYPMIFS
+606 WHYPLIFS

-638 DS
+638 DT

>member
-1 MTDTQDTDESTEEP
+1 MPLWFKSGSHSEHKPAFMTDTQNTDSPDAGSVNESAE
-15 SDAPRPSEDSSSEE
+15 
-29 TLLKSAKQDA
+29 
-39 VATDE
+39 DE
-44 APLDELESQLIEVL
+44 APLDELESQLVDIL
-58 DEYVSAVHRNDS
+58 DQYVSAVHRNDAS
-70 HRQNELLAAHPTL
+70 QQKELLDANPDL
-83 RNFVEPIGSL
+83 REYVEPL
-93 DRMTPDIEFAASLL
+93 ETLERMTPDVEFAVTLL
-107 EAFPELPA
+107 EAFPELPSDSSSNSNDA
-115 SDSSFPDDGSTS
+115 SDSLSETVAG
-127 ADGSQSVRQF
+127 REF
-137 GRFELLEELGRGGMG
+137 GRFELMEELGRGGMG
-152 VVFRARQ
+152 VVYRARQ
-159 TDLDRIVAIK
+159 TDLNRIVAVK

-214 FSMDCVDGVD
+214 FSMDCIDGVD
-224 LKALLAAGPAH
+224 LKEVLAAGPAH
-235 STLETRSTVPSADVT
+235 STLETRSSLPSASAT
-250 SDSESVAETTTNDDA
+250 STTDSESDRGPTAG
-265 SSSRRLWPGERLTF
+265 SSSATRKLRPGERLTF
-279 EQTARLIRD
+279 EQTSRMIRD
-288 VARAAGYLHTHGIV
+288 VARAAGYLHTHGII

-308 SNILIDGSG
+308 SNILIDESG
-317 QPRVTDFGLARVVAP
+317 LPRVTDFGLARVVQP
-332 GEIRSDDDRT
+332 GEKQNNDDRT

-356 EQAAG
+356 EQASG

-406 EIPRYL
+406 EVPRYL

-425 QCLEKDPA
+425 RCLEKNPA

-438 ADALAEDL
+438 ADALADDL
-446 DRFLKGDPVTAG
+446 DRFLKGDPVAAG
-458 PRGIYHRLRR
+458 PRGIYHRVRR

-493 YLAGDL
+493 YLAGEVSYGVRDL
-499 HDGTRDIFFQL
+499 FFEL
-510 LAFWAVTAFMFQ
+510 LAFWAVAAFMFQ

-533 SRFIWLASDAIFITK
+533 SRFLWLASDAIFLTK
-548 MLVLSAPAV
+548 MLVLSAP
-557 PAGPLLVV
+557 PAGALLVV

-584 MTSVSLISYALFLY
+584 MTSVSLMSYALFLY

-614 AILVVIGVVISHQV
+614 AILIVIGVVISHQV

-638 DS
+638 DT

>member
-1 MTDTQDTDESTEEP
+1 MTDAQDTEDSP
-15 SDAPRPSEDSSSEE
+15 SDAG
-29 TLLKSAKQDA
+29 DA
-39 VATDE
+39 AASPDTALPD
-44 APLDELESQLIEVL
+44 ALESQLIEVL
-58 DEYVSAVHRNDS
+58 DQYVSALHRNDVP
-70 HRQNELLAAHPTL
+70 QQQKLLADHPGL
-83 RNFVEPIGSL
+83 RDFVDPIETL
-93 DRMTPDIEFAASLL
+93 DRMTPDVEFASALLDVFPDSPATGLPLSGSEGDSSEASLT
-107 EAFPELPA
+107 
-115 SDSSFPDDGSTS
+115 G
-127 ADGSQSVRQF
+127 RQF

-159 TDLDRIVAIK
+159 TDLNRIVAIK

-214 FSMDCVDGVD
+214 FSMECVEGVN
-224 LKALLAAGPAH
+224 LREVLAAGPAR
-235 STLETRSTVPSADVT
+235 SILETRPG
-250 SDSESVAETTTNDDA
+250 VASGSETTTTSGSSEPIA
-265 SSSRRLWPGERLTF
+265 SADSASVVSRTTSTPGFCSGERLTF
-279 EQTARLIRD
+279 EETARTIRD
-288 VARAAGYLHTHGIV
+288 VARAAGYLHAHGII

-308 SNILIDGSG
+308 SNILIDESG
-317 QPRVTDFGLARVVAP
+317 QPRVTDFGLARVVSRNDAEP
-332 GEIRSDDDRT
+332 DECRT

-361 RLDEVGPA
+361 RLNEVGPA

-391 ANAMETLV
+391 ANGMETLV

-406 EIPRYL
+406 EVPRYH

-425 QCLEKDPA
+425 HCLDKNPA

-438 ADALAEDL
+438 ADALADDL
-446 DRFLKGDPVTAG
+446 DRFLKGDPVAAG
-458 PRGIYHRLRR
+458 PRGIYHRVRR

-481 AIVCGAAILEVS
+481 AIVLGAGILEAA
-493 YLAGDL
+493 YLAGEMAS
-499 HDGTRDIFFQL
+499 GVRDMFLQL
-510 LAFWAVTAFMFQ
+510 LAFWAVAAFIFQ
-522 KLQRSEQLATV
+522 KLQRSERLAPV
-533 SRFIWLASDAIFITK
+533 SRFIWLASDAVFLTK
-548 MLVLSAPAV
+548 MLALSAP

-584 MTSVSLISYALFLY
+584 MTSVSLMSYALFLY
-598 MRPIEATP
+598 LRPIEASP
-606 WHYPMIFS
+606 WHYPLIFS

-638 DS
+638 DR

>member
-1 MTDTQDTDESTEEP
+1 MADTQDTD
-15 SDAPRPSEDSSSEE
+15 DLSEGTSGDSG
-29 TLLKSAKQDA
+29 
-39 VATDE
+39 
-44 APLDELESQLIEVL
+44 PLDAELNEATPLDDLESQLVEVL
-58 DEYVSAVHRNDS
+58 DQYVSAVHRNDI
-70 HRQNELLAAHPTL
+70 RQQNALLEANPDL
-83 RNFVEPIGSL
+83 KDFVEPLGTL
-93 DRMTPDIEFAASLL
+93 DRMTPDVEFAATLL
-107 EAFPELPA
+107 EAFPEMPIESDAATCGDSESPA
-115 SDSSFPDDGSTS
+115 ETM
-127 ADGSQSVRQF
+127 ATRQF

-159 TDLDRIVAIK
+159 TDLNRVVAIK

-214 FSMDCVDGVD
+214 FSMDCIDGVD
-224 LKALLAAGPAH
+224 LKEVMAAGPAH
-235 STLETRSTVPSADVT
+235 STLEVRSSLPSGSPT
-250 SDSESVAETTTNDDA
+250 SDSETTSDG
-265 SSSRRLWPGERLTF
+265 SSSGGTTSSTRRIRPGERLTF
-279 EQTARLIRD
+279 EQTARTIRD
-288 VARAAGYLHTHGIV
+288 VARAAGYLHAHGIV

-308 SNILIDGSG
+308 SNILVDESG
-317 QPRVTDFGLARVVAP
+317 QPRVTDFGLARVTQP
-332 GEIRSDDDRT
+332 GDRQNDDDRT

-425 QCLEKDPA
+425 RCLDKDPA

-446 DRFLKGDPVTAG
+446 DRFLKGDPVAAG

-493 YLAGDL
+493 HLAGEVSY
-499 HDGTRDIFFQL
+499 GVRDMFFEL

-548 MLVLSAPAV
+548 MLVLSAP

-638 DS
+638 DT

>member
-1 MTDTQDTDESTEEP
+1 MADTQDTD
-15 SDAPRPSEDSSSEE
+15 DLSEGTSGDSG
-29 TLLKSAKQDA
+29 
-39 VATDE
+39 
-44 APLDELESQLIEVL
+44 PLDAEVNEATPLDDLESQLVEVL
-58 DEYVSAVHRNDS
+58 DQYVSAVHRNDIPQ
-70 HRQNELLAAHPTL
+70 QNALLEANPDL
-83 RNFVEPIGSL
+83 KDFVEPLGTL
-93 DRMTPDIEFAASLL
+93 DRMTPDVEFAETLL
-107 EAFPELPA
+107 QAFPEMPFE
-115 SDSSFPDDGSTS
+115 SDAATS
-127 ADGSQSVRQF
+127 GDSESPVETMTTRQF

-159 TDLDRIVAIK
+159 TDLNRIVAIK

-214 FSMDCVDGVD
+214 FSMDCIEGVD
-224 LKALLAAGPAH
+224 LKEVLAAGPAH
-235 STLETRSTVPSADVT
+235 STLEIRSSVPSAT
-250 SDSESVAETTTNDDA
+250 QASNSETPADGSSAAGA
-265 SSSRRLWPGERLTF
+265 SSSTRRLRPGERLTF
-279 EQTARLIRD
+279 EQTARTIRD
-288 VARAAGYLHTHGIV
+288 VARAASYLHAHGIV

-308 SNILIDGSG
+308 SNILVDESG
-317 QPRVTDFGLARVVAP
+317 QPRVTDFGLARVTQP
-332 GEIRSDDDRT
+332 GDRQNNDDQT

-425 QCLEKDPA
+425 RCLEKDPL

-493 YLAGDL
+493 CLAGDL
-499 HDGTRDIFFQL
+499 TYGTRDMFFEL

-522 KLQRSEQLATV
+522 KLQRSEQLATI

-548 MLVLSAPAV
+548 MLVLSAPAA

-638 DS
+638 DT

>member
-1 MTDTQDTDESTEEP
+1 MTDTDESP
-15 SDAPRPSEDSSSEE
+15 DDLGDAASLADAELPDS
-29 TLLKSAKQDA
+29 
-39 VATDE
+39 
-44 APLDELESQLIEVL
+44 APLDQLESQLVEVL
-58 DEYVSAVHRNDS
+58 DQYVSAVHRNDVP
-70 HRQNELLAAHPTL
+70 RQNELLDAHPEL
-83 RNFVEPIGSL
+83 RDFVEPLGTL
-93 DRMTPDIEFAASLL
+93 ERMTPDVEFAASLL
-107 EAFPELPA
+107 EAFPELPSDGSSTA
-115 SDSSFPDDGSTS
+115 DDDSDSAGGTV
-127 ADGSQSVRQF
+127 AGRQF

-159 TDLDRIVAIK
+159 TDLNRIVAIK

-214 FSMDCVDGVD
+214 FSMDCIDGVD
-224 LKALLAAGPAH
+224 LKEVLAAGPAQ
-235 STLETRSTVPSADVT
+235 STLESRSTIPSTSAPSSSESADGSSS
-250 SDSESVAETTTNDDA
+250 SDGA
-265 SSSRRLWPGERLTF
+265 SSSTRKFRPGERLTF
-279 EQTARLIRD
+279 EQAARTIRD
-288 VARAAGYLHTHGIV
+288 VAHAADYLHTHGIV

-308 SNILIDGSG
+308 SNILIDESG
-317 QPRVTDFGLARVVAP
+317 QPRVTDFGLARVVQP
-332 GEIRSDDDRT
+332 GDKQQDEDRT
-342 DSGTI
+342 DSGTV

-361 RLDEVGPA
+361 RLNEVGPA
-369 SDIYSLGVILYEALT
+369 SDVYSLGVILYEALT

-406 EIPRYL
+406 EVPRYL

-425 QCLEKDPA
+425 RCLDKNPE

-438 ADALAEDL
+438 ADALADDL
-446 DRFLKGDPVTAG
+446 DRFLKGDPVAAG

-481 AIVCGAAILEVS
+481 AIVCGATILEVS
-493 YLAGDL
+493 YLAGEVSY
-499 HDGTRDIFFQL
+499 GVRDMFFQL

-548 MLVLSAPAV
+548 MLVLSAP

-584 MTSVSLISYALFLY
+584 MTSVSLMSYALFLY

-614 AILVVIGVVISHQV
+614 AILIVIGVVISHQV
-628 NRIRLLSRHF
+628 NRIRMLSRHF

>member
-1 MTDTQDTDESTEEP
+1 MTDTQDTDESPEEP
-15 SDAPRPSEDSSSEE
+15 RDAVDPFDE
-29 TLLKSAKQDA
+29 TLLNAARPDA
-39 VATDE
+39 DVTEE

-58 DEYVSAVHRNDS
+58 DEYVSAVHRNDGV
-70 HRQNELLAAHPTL
+70 RQNELLAAHPTL
-83 RNFVEPIGSL
+83 RDFVDPIESL
-93 DRMTPDIEFAASLL
+93 DRMTPDIEFAATLL

-115 SDSSFPDDGSTS
+115 GESRFPEGEVAS
-127 ADGSQSVRQF
+127 ADSSQSVRQF

-159 TDLDRIVAIK
+159 TDLNRIVAIK

-195 SHPNIVGIHEVGE
+195 SHPNIVGIHEVGD

-214 FSMDCVDGVD
+214 FSMDCIDGVD
-224 LKALLAAGPAH
+224 LKEVLAAGPAH
-235 STLETRSTVPSADVT
+235 STLEVRSSLPTASPA
-250 SDSESVAETTTNDDA
+250 SDPETAPDG
-265 SSSRRLWPGERLTF
+265 SSSAGTSSSTRRFRPGERLTF
-279 EQTARLIRD
+279 EQTARIIRD
-288 VARAAGYLHTHGIV
+288 VARAAGYLHDHGIV

-308 SNILIDGSG
+308 SNILIDEAG
-317 QPRVTDFGLARVVAP
+317 QPRVTDFGLARVTQQ
-332 GEIRSDDDRT
+332 GERSNNDDQT
-342 DSGTI
+342 DSGTVI
-347 VGTPNYMSP
+347 GTPNYMSP

-391 ANAMETLV
+391 ANVMETLV

-406 EIPRYL
+406 EVPRYL

-425 QCLEKDPA
+425 RCLDKDPA
-433 QRYES
+433 LRYES
-438 ADALAEDL
+438 ADALADDL
-446 DRFLKGDPVTAG
+446 DRFLKGDPVAAG

-499 HDGTRDIFFQL
+499 TYGTRDMFFQL

-548 MLVLSAPAV
+548 MLVLSAP

-598 MRPIEATP
+598 MRPIEADP

-638 DS
+638 DT

>member
-1 MTDTQDTDESTEEP
+1 MADTQDTD
-15 SDAPRPSEDSSSEE
+15 DLSEGTSGDSG
-29 TLLKSAKQDA
+29 
-39 VATDE
+39 
-44 APLDELESQLIEVL
+44 PLDAEVNEATPLDDLESQLVEVL
-58 DEYVSAVHRNDS
+58 DQYVSAVHRNDIP
-70 HRQNELLAAHPTL
+70 RQNALLEANPDL
-83 RNFVEPIGSL
+83 KDFVEPLGTL
-93 DRMTPDIEFAASLL
+93 DRMTPDVEFAATLL
-107 EAFPELPA
+107 EAFPELPIDRDA
-115 SDSSFPDDGSTS
+115 ATSGDSESPAETM
-127 ADGSQSVRQF
+127 ATRQF

-159 TDLDRIVAIK
+159 TDLNRIVAIK

-214 FSMDCVDGVD
+214 FSMDCIEGVD
-224 LKALLAAGPAH
+224 LKEVLAAGPAH
-235 STLETRSTVPSADVT
+235 STLEIRSSVPSAT
-250 SDSESVAETTTNDDA
+250 QASDSETPADG
-265 SSSRRLWPGERLTF
+265 SSSAGTSSSTRRIRPGERLTF
-279 EQTARLIRD
+279 EQTARTIRD
-288 VARAAGYLHTHGIV
+288 VARAAGYLHAHGIV

-308 SNILIDGSG
+308 SNILVDESG
-317 QPRVTDFGLARVVAP
+317 QPRVTDFGLARVTQP
-332 GEIRSDDDRT
+332 GDRQNNDDRT

-406 EIPRYL
+406 EVPRYL

-425 QCLEKDPA
+425 RCLDKDPV

-438 ADALAEDL
+438 ADALADDL
-446 DRFLKGDPVTAG
+446 DRFLKGDPVAAG

-499 HDGTRDIFFQL
+499 TYGTRDMFFQL

-548 MLVLSAPAV
+548 MLVLSAP

-638 DS
+638 DT

>member
-1 MTDTQDTDESTEEP
+1 MTDRDE
-15 SDAPRPSEDSSSEE
+15 
-29 TLLKSAKQDA
+29 
-39 VATDE
+39 
-44 APLDELESQLIEVL
+44 PLDDLESQLVDVL
-58 DEYVSAVHRNDS
+58 DQYVSAVHRNDVPQ
-70 HRQNELLAAHPTL
+70 QNALLAANPGL
-83 RNFVEPIGSL
+83 KDFVEPLGTL
-93 DRMTPDIEFAASLL
+93 DRMTPDVEFAATLL
-107 EAFPELPA
+107 QAFPEMPLDNEA
-115 SDSSFPDDGSTS
+115 A
-127 ADGSQSVRQF
+127 ADGVSESPTEKMAARQF

-159 TDLDRIVAIK
+159 TDLNRIVAIK

-195 SHPNIVGIHEVGE
+195 SHPNIVGIHEVGD
-208 VHGQHF
+208 VDGQHF
-214 FSMDCVDGVD
+214 FSMDCIDGVD
-224 LKALLAAGPAH
+224 LKEVLAAGPAH
-235 STLETRSTVPSADVT
+235 STLEVRSSLTSASPT
-250 SDSESVAETTTNDDA
+250 SDSETAPDGSSTAGT
-265 SSSRRLWPGERLTF
+265 SSSTRRIRPGERLTF
-279 EQTARLIRD
+279 EQTARIIRD
-288 VARAAGYLHTHGIV
+288 VARAAGYLHDHGIV

-308 SNILIDGSG
+308 SNILIDEAG
-317 QPRVTDFGLARVVAP
+317 QPRVTDFGLARVTQQ
-332 GEIRSDDDRT
+332 GERSSNDDRT
-342 DSGTI
+342 DSGTVI
-347 VGTPNYMSP
+347 GTPNYMSP

-391 ANAMETLV
+391 ANVMETLV

-406 EIPRYL
+406 EVPRYL

-425 QCLEKDPA
+425 RCLDKDPA
-433 QRYES
+433 LRYES
-438 ADALAEDL
+438 ADALADDL
-446 DRFLKGDPVTAG
+446 DRFLKGDPVAAG

-499 HDGTRDIFFQL
+499 TYGTRDMFFQL

-548 MLVLSAPAV
+548 MLVLSAP

-598 MRPIEATP
+598 MRPIEADP

-638 DS
+638 DT

>member
-1 MTDTQDTDESTEEP
+1 MTDAKETAESP
-15 SDAPRPSEDSSSEE
+15 DDASPLPEALRP
-29 TLLKSAKQDA
+29 
-39 VATDE
+39 
-44 APLDELESQLIEVL
+44 DELESRLIELL
-58 DEYVSAVHRNDS
+58 DQYVSAVHRNEVSQQQRLLDE
-70 HRQNELLAAHPTL
+70 HPELKD
-83 RNFVEPIGSL
+83 FVESIKTL
-93 DRMTPDIEFAASLL
+93 DRMTPDVEFASSLL
-107 EAFPELPA
+107 TVLPETPLADDLLDTAA
-115 SDSSFPDDGSTS
+115 STIDGSVNETGPS
-127 ADGSQSVRQF
+127 ESMVEPGQRSF
-137 GRFELLEELGRGGMG
+137 GRYELLEELGRGGMG

-159 TDLDRIVAIK
+159 KDLNRTVAIK

-195 SHPNIVGIHEVGE
+195 THPNIVGIHEVGE
-208 VHGQHF
+208 VLGQHF
-214 FSMDCVDGVD
+214 FSMDCINGFNLRDILQAGAARSVVTTHATHPASKEASPPETNTDTTESNDHVGTSTGIRHGV
-224 LKALLAAGPAH
+224 P
-235 STLETRSTVPSADVT
+235 
-250 SDSESVAETTTNDDA
+250 
-265 SSSRRLWPGERLTF
+265 LTF
-279 EQTARLIRD
+279 DQTARMIRD
-288 VARAAGYLHTHGIV
+288 VARAAGHLHQHGII

-308 SNILIDGSG
+308 SNILIDDSG
-317 QPRVTDFGLARVVAP
+317 QPRVTDFGLARVVSTEAD
-332 GEIRSDDDRT
+332 RSDECHT

-361 RLDEVGPA
+361 RLKEIGPA

-384 GQLPNKG
+384 GQVPNKG

-412 NRDIPRELESICL
+412 NPGIPPELESICL
-425 QCLEKDPA
+425 RCLEKNPE

-438 ADALAEDL
+438 AEALADDL

-458 PRGIYHRLRR
+458 PRGIFHRLRR

-481 AIVCGAAILEVS
+481 AMVLGAGILEAS
-493 YLAGDL
+493 YLTGQMTYGVRDL
-499 HDGTRDIFFQL
+499 FFQL
-510 LAFWAVTAFMFQ
+510 LAFWALAAFMFQ
-522 KLQRSEQLATV
+522 KLQRSEQLATA
-533 SRFIWLASDAIFITK
+533 SRFIWLASDAVFLTR
-548 MLVLSAPAV
+548 MLVLSTP

-614 AILVVIGVVISHQV
+614 AILIVVGVVISHQV
-628 NRIRLLSRHF
+628 NRIRMLSRHF

>member
-1 MTDTQDTDESTEEP
+1 MADTQDTD
-15 SDAPRPSEDSSSEE
+15 DLSEE
-29 TLLKSAKQDA
+29 SKGESGPPDA
-39 VATDE
+39 ELNDAT
-44 APLDELESQLIEVL
+44 PLDDLESQLVEVL
-58 DEYVSAVHRNDS
+58 DQYVSAVHRNDIPQ
-70 HRQNELLAAHPTL
+70 QNALLEANPDL
-83 RNFVEPIGSL
+83 KDFVEPLGTL
-93 DRMTPDIEFAASLL
+93 DRMTPDVEFAETLL
-107 EAFPELPA
+107 QAFSEIPFD
-115 SDSSFPDDGSTS
+115 SDGA
-127 ADGSQSVRQF
+127 ADGDSESPAETMATRQF

-159 TDLDRIVAIK
+159 TDLNRVVAIK

-214 FSMDCVDGVD
+214 FSMDCIDGVD
-224 LKALLAAGPAH
+224 LKEVLAAGPAH
-235 STLETRSTVPSADVT
+235 STLEVRSSLPSAIPT
-250 SDSESVAETTTNDDA
+250 SDSETTSDGF
-265 SSSRRLWPGERLTF
+265 SSAGTTSSTRRIRPGERLTF
-279 EQTARLIRD
+279 EQAARTIRD
-288 VARAAGYLHTHGIV
+288 VARAAGYLHAHGIV

-308 SNILIDGSG
+308 SNILIDESG
-317 QPRVTDFGLARVVAP
+317 QPRVTDFGLARVTQP
-332 GEIRSDDDRT
+332 GDRQNDDDRT

-425 QCLEKDPA
+425 RCLDKDPA

-438 ADALAEDL
+438 ADALADDL

-493 YLAGDL
+493 YLADDL
-499 HDGTRDIFFQL
+499 LDGTRDMFFQL

-522 KLQRSEQLATV
+522 KLQRSERLATV

-638 DS
+638 DT

>member
-1 MTDTQDTDESTEEP
+1 MTDTQDTD
-15 SDAPRPSEDSSSEE
+15 DLSEDTIGESG
-29 TLLKSAKQDA
+29 LPDA
-39 VATDE
+39 ELNEAT
-44 APLDELESQLIEVL
+44 PLDDLESHLVNVL
-58 DEYVSAVHRNDS
+58 DQYVSAVHRNDIPQ
-70 HRQNELLAAHPTL
+70 QNALLEANLELKD
-83 RNFVEPIGSL
+83 FVEPLGTL
-93 DRMTPDIEFAASLL
+93 DRMTPDVEFAATLL
-107 EAFPELPA
+107 EAFPELPFDSAATA
-115 SDSSFPDDGSTS
+115 SGDSESPAETM
-127 ADGSQSVRQF
+127 ATRQF

-159 TDLDRIVAIK
+159 TDLNRIVAIK

-176 ASQDH
+176 ASQDQ

-195 SHPNIVGIHEVGE
+195 SHPNIVGIHEVGD

-214 FSMDCVDGVD
+214 FSMDCIEGVD
-224 LKALLAAGPAH
+224 LKKVLAAGPAL
-235 STLETRSTVPSADVT
+235 STLEIRSMLPSPTQT
-250 SDSESVAETTTNDDA
+250 SDSETATDG
-265 SSSRRLWPGERLTF
+265 SSSADTSLLTPRLRPGARLTF
-279 EQTARLIRD
+279 EQIARTIRD
-288 VARAAGYLHTHGIV
+288 VARAAGYLHAHGII

-308 SNILIDGSG
+308 SNILIDESG
-317 QPRVTDFGLARVVAP
+317 QPRVTDFGLARVAQP
-332 GEIRSDDDRT
+332 GDRQNADDRT

-361 RLDEVGPA
+361 WLDEVGPA

-399 RVMESDP
+399 RVIESDP
-406 EIPRYL
+406 EVPRYF

-425 QCLEKDPA
+425 RCLDKEPL

-438 ADALAEDL
+438 ADALVNDL
-446 DRFLKGDPVTAG
+446 DRFLKGDPVAAG

-481 AIVCGAAILEVS
+481 AIVCGAAILELS
-493 YLAGDL
+493 YLAGEVSNGVREL
-499 HDGTRDIFFQL
+499 FFQL
-510 LAFWAVTAFMFQ
+510 LAFWAVAAFMFQ

-533 SRFIWLASDAIFITK
+533 SRFTWLASDAIFITK
-548 MLVLSAPAV
+548 MLVLSTP

-638 DS
+638 DT

>member
-1 MTDTQDTDESTEEP
+1 MTDTQDTD
-15 SDAPRPSEDSSSEE
+15 DLSEDTSGESG
-29 TLLKSAKQDA
+29 LLDA
-39 VATDE
+39 ELNEAT
-44 APLDELESQLIEVL
+44 PLDDLESHLVNVL
-58 DEYVSAVHRNDS
+58 DQYVSAVHRNDIP
-70 HRQNELLAAHPTL
+70 QQDALLEANIDL
-83 RNFVEPIGSL
+83 KDFVEPLGTL
-93 DRMTPDIEFAASLL
+93 DRMTPDVEFAATLL
-107 EAFPELPA
+107 EAFPELPFD
-115 SDSSFPDDGSTS
+115 SDATDGGDSESPAETM
-127 ADGSQSVRQF
+127 ATRQF

-159 TDLDRIVAIK
+159 TDLNRIVAIK

-176 ASQDH
+176 ASQDQ

-195 SHPNIVGIHEVGE
+195 SHPNIVGIHEVGD

-214 FSMDCVDGVD
+214 FSMDCIEGVD
-224 LKALLAAGPAH
+224 LKKVLAAGPAH
-235 STLETRSTVPSADVT
+235 STLEIRSMLPTPIQT
-250 SDSESVAETTTNDDA
+250 SDAETAADG
-265 SSSRRLWPGERLTF
+265 SSSDDISSSTRRLRPDARLTF
-279 EQTARLIRD
+279 EQIARTIRD
-288 VARAAGYLHTHGIV
+288 VARAAGYLHAHGII

-308 SNILIDGSG
+308 SNILIDESG
-317 QPRVTDFGLARVVAP
+317 QPRVTDFGLARVTQP
-332 GEIRSDDDRT
+332 GDRQNDDDRT

-356 EQAAG
+356 EQATG

-399 RVMESDP
+399 RVIESDP
-406 EIPRYL
+406 EVPRYF

-425 QCLEKDPA
+425 RCLDKDPL

-438 ADALAEDL
+438 ADALVDDL
-446 DRFLKGDPVTAG
+446 DRFLKGDPVAAG

-481 AIVCGAAILEVS
+481 AIVCGAAILELS
-493 YLAGDL
+493 HLAGEVSF
-499 HDGTRDIFFQL
+499 GVRDMFFQL

-548 MLVLSAPAV
+548 MLVLSAP

-598 MRPIEATP
+598 TKPIEATP

-628 NRIRLLSRHF
+628 NRIRLLNRHF
-638 DS
+638 DT

>member
-1 MTDTQDTDESTEEP
+1 MTDTQDTD
-15 SDAPRPSEDSSSEE
+15 DLSEDMSGESG
-29 TLLKSAKQDA
+29 LLD
-39 VATDE
+39 TELDE
-44 APLDELESQLIEVL
+44 ATPLDDLESHLVNVL
-58 DEYVSAVHRNDS
+58 DQYVSAVHRNDIPQ
-70 HRQNELLAAHPTL
+70 QNALLEANL
-83 RNFVEPIGSL
+83 DLKDFVEPLGTL
-93 DRMTPDIEFAASLL
+93 DRMTPDVEFAVTLL
-107 EAFPELPA
+107 EAFSELPFDGDA
-115 SDSSFPDDGSTS
+115 TAGGDSESPAETM
-127 ADGSQSVRQF
+127 ATRQF

-159 TDLDRIVAIK
+159 TDLNRIVAIK

-176 ASQDH
+176 ASQDQ

-214 FSMDCVDGVD
+214 FSMDCIAGVD
-224 LKALLAAGPAH
+224 LKKVLEAGPAH
-235 STLETRSTVPSADVT
+235 STLEIRSMLPSPIQT
-250 SDSESVAETTTNDDA
+250 SDSETAADG
-265 SSSRRLWPGERLTF
+265 SSSADTSSSTRRLRPGARLTF
-279 EQTARLIRD
+279 EQIALTIRD
-288 VARAAGYLHTHGIV
+288 VARAAGYLHAHGII

-308 SNILIDGSG
+308 SNILIDESG
-317 QPRVTDFGLARVVAP
+317 QPRVTDFGLARVTQP
-332 GEIRSDDDRT
+332 GDRQNDDDRT

-356 EQAAG
+356 EQATG

-399 RVMESDP
+399 RVIESDP
-406 EIPRYL
+406 EVPRYF

-425 QCLEKDPA
+425 RCLDKDPL

-438 ADALAEDL
+438 ADALVDDL
-446 DRFLKGDPVTAG
+446 DRFLKGDPVAAG

-481 AIVCGAAILEVS
+481 AIVCGAAILELSHLAGEVS
-493 YLAGDL
+493 YGV
-499 HDGTRDIFFQL
+499 RDMFFQL
-510 LAFWAVTAFMFQ
+510 LAFWAVTAFIFQ

-548 MLVLSAPAV
+548 MLVLSAP

-628 NRIRLLSRHF
+628 NRIRLLNRHF
-638 DS
+638 DT

>member
-1 MTDTQDTDESTEEP
+1 MTDTQDTDESPEEP
-15 SDAPRPSEDSSSEE
+15 SDAPRPPENSSPDE
-29 TLLKSAKQDA
+29 TLLNAAKQDA
-39 VATDE
+39 ALTDE
-44 APLDELESQLIEVL
+44 APLGEVESQLIEVL
-58 DEYVSAVHRNDS
+58 DEYVSAVHRNDGP
-70 HRQNELLAAHPTL
+70 RQNELLAAHPTL
-83 RNFVEPIGSL
+83 RDFVEPIESL
-93 DRMTPDIEFAASLL
+93 DRMTPDIEFAATLL

-115 SDSSFPDDGSTS
+115 GESPFPDGGSRS
-127 ADGSQSVRQF
+127 PDGSQAVRQF

-159 TDLDRIVAIK
+159 TDLNRIVAIK

-235 STLETRSTVPSADVT
+235 STLETRSTVPSADAT
-250 SDSESVAETTTNDDA
+250 SGSESAAETTANDSG
-265 SSSRRLWPGERLTF
+265 SSSRKLRPGERLTF
-279 EQTARLIRD
+279 EQTARTIRD
-288 VARAAGYLHTHGIV
+288 VARAAGYLHTHGII

-308 SNILIDGSG
+308 SNILIDESG
-317 QPRVTDFGLARVVAP
+317 QPRVTDFGLARVVPP
-332 GEIRSDDDRT
+332 GEKRNDEDRT

-391 ANAMETLV
+391 SNAMETLV

-406 EIPRYL
+406 EVPRYL

-425 QCLEKDPA
+425 RCLDKDPT

-438 ADALAEDL
+438 ADALADDL
-446 DRFLKGDPVTAG
+446 ERFLKGDPVIAG
-458 PRGIYHRLRR
+458 PRGIYHRVRR

-481 AIVCGAAILEVS
+481 AIVCGAVILEVS
-493 YLAGDL
+493 YLAGEVAY
-499 HDGTRDIFFQL
+499 GTRDMFFQL

-522 KLQRSEQLATV
+522 KLQRSEQLATTA
-533 SRFIWLASDAIFITK
+533 RFLWLASDAVFITK
-548 MLVLSAPAV
+548 MLVLSAP

-606 WHYPMIFS
+606 WHYPMIFA

-638 DS
+638 DT

>member
-1 MTDTQDTDESTEEP
+1 MADTQDTD
-15 SDAPRPSEDSSSEE
+15 DLSEE
-29 TLLKSAKQDA
+29 SKGESGPPDA
-39 VATDE
+39 ELNDAT
-44 APLDELESQLIEVL
+44 PLDDLESQLVEVI
-58 DEYVSAVHRNDS
+58 DQYVSAVHRNDIPQ
-70 HRQNELLAAHPTL
+70 QNALLEANPDL
-83 RNFVEPIGSL
+83 KDFVEPLGTL
-93 DRMTPDIEFAASLL
+93 DRMTPDVEFAETLL
-107 EAFPELPA
+107 QAFSEIPFD
-115 SDSSFPDDGSTS
+115 SDGA
-127 ADGSQSVRQF
+127 ADGDSESPAEKMATRQF

-159 TDLDRIVAIK
+159 TDLNRVVAIK

-214 FSMDCVDGVD
+214 FSMDCIDGVD
-224 LKALLAAGPAH
+224 LKEVLAAGPAH
-235 STLETRSTVPSADVT
+235 STLEVRSSLPSASPT
-250 SDSESVAETTTNDDA
+250 SDSETTTDG
-265 SSSRRLWPGERLTF
+265 SSSAGTSSSTRRIRPGERLTF
-279 EQTARLIRD
+279 EQTARTLRD
-288 VARAAGYLHTHGIV
+288 VARAVGYLHAHGIV

-308 SNILIDGSG
+308 SNILIDESG
-317 QPRVTDFGLARVVAP
+317 QPRVTDFGLARVTQP
-332 GEIRSDDDRT
+332 GDRQNDDDRT

-425 QCLEKDPA
+425 RCLDKDPA

-481 AIVCGAAILEVS
+481 AIVCGAVILEVS

-499 HDGTRDIFFQL
+499 TYGTRDMFFEL

-548 MLVLSAPAV
+548 MLVLSAA

-638 DS
+638 DT